1 MRLVTLICAFLMV
14 ACSLFVLEV
23 EGLIDPVRLPAAVN
37 DTDYYYEGMPSA
49 EKVELGRLLFFDKI
63 LSGNQ
68 NISCATCHHPSLAS
82 TDGVALAFGE
92 GAAGLGQSRKQGRTI
107 KEKIHERL
115 PRNAPGLFNLGAKE
129 FDKLFHD
136 GRVEVDTMGYYE
148 GGFITPA
155 RWKLPVGLDNVL
167 AAQAMF
173 PVTSPSEM
181 AGQKGENSIADARAL
196 NNVAGPGGVW
206 EQLAERLQSIPEYVI
221 LFQQAYP
228 EKVQQK
234 EDISMVLAANAIAAF
249 ETVTFRSDKSPFD
262 TFLRTGT
269 GLQPAEKH
277 GMELFYGKAGC
288 FTCHSGP
295 FQTDQQ
301 FHAIAMPQI
310 GPGKSDGN
318 DPGYWRASGHKAFVE
333 DFGRGRVTD
342 NEEDNYKFRTP
353 SLRNVAET
361 GPWGHSGAYATMEAV
376 VRHHLDPIRALENYQ
391 LEPALLPRIES
402 IVEIELDGPRLLYNE
417 LSETSLQ
424 DYLKRDTW
432 VQNDPELR
440 RRIATANELKPVNLI
455 DAEVEA
461 LLAFL
466 GSLTD
471 AGSLNLEWL
480 IPQHVPSG
488 LPVVD

>member
-1 MRLVTLICAFLMV
+1 MRIFTLLSAFFLV
-14 ACSLFVLEV
+14 ACSLLVIRSDELFHPENLP
-23 EGLIDPVRLPAAVN
+23 DPVLDA
-37 DTDYYYEGMPSA
+37 DYHFEGSPSA
-49 EKVELGRLLFFDKI
+49 EKVALGRLLFFDKI
-63 LSGNQ
+63 LSGNK

-82 TDGVALAFGE
+82 ADGVALGLGE
-92 GAAGLGQSRKQGRTI
+92 GASGLGPERKHGSAPN
-107 KEKIHERL
+107 KMVHERL

-136 GRVEVDTMGYYE
+136 GRVEVDTMGYYQ

-155 RWKLPVGLDNVL
+155 RWKLPNGLDNVL
-167 AAQAMF
+167 AAQALF

-181 AGQKGENSIADARAL
+181 AGQKGENPVADARSL

-206 EQLAERLQSIPEYVI
+206 EQLAQRLQEFPEYVD
-221 LFQQAYP
+221 LFKQAYP
-228 EKVQQK
+228 GEVEKK
-234 EDISMVLAANAIAAF
+234 DDISMVQVANAIAAF
-249 ETVTFRSDKSPFD
+249 ETVSFRADESAFDKY
-262 TFLRTGT
+262 LRTGD
-269 GLQPAEKH
+269 GLTTRQRR

-288 FTCHSGP
+288 FNCHNGP

-318 DPGYWRASGHKAFVE
+318 DPGYWRATGHKAFVE

-342 NEEDNYKFRTP
+342 REEDHYKFRTP
-353 SLRNVAET
+353 SLRNVAQT
-361 GPWGHSGAYATMEAV
+361 GPWGHSGAFATLEAV
-376 VRHHLDPIRALENYQ
+376 VRHHLDPIQSLDNYQ
-391 LEPALLPRIES
+391 LEPELLPRIES

-432 VQNDPELR
+432 VQNNPELR
-440 RRIATANELKPVNLI
+440 SRIAEANELNPINLDNSEVN
-455 DAEVEA
+455 A

-466 GSLTD
+466 ESLTD
-471 AGSLNLEWL
+471 DRSEHLARLV
-480 IPQHVPSG
+480 PQNVPSG